1 MPERTSH
8 GHPGCITG
16 ATPRKLKAERS
27 ELKVVAVG
35 ARYALERAGPSMLRD
50 IGYTLAGG
58 RDDITLPPTDPEP
71 HPLPPPRV
79 PPDPPPTIPKPSTP
93 DPPLP
98 PIEE

>member
-1 MPERTSH
+1 
-8 GHPGCITG
+8 
-16 ATPRKLKAERS
+16 
-27 ELKVVAVG
+27 
-35 ARYALERAGPSMLRD
+35 MLRD